1 MSPEAKIVIGTSA
14 FLGGL
19 LAILLAPAPTRAD
32 EATPYPPT
40 ISAPNDGQGHIYL
53 TFQPCKLEIVLK
65 AQTYTTENE
74 PLYYAY
80 STVLE
85 GTIGEIRSHACWF
98 VPKVDLASMG
108 GGFPVV
114 NIIAETGMIFPHA
127 IGEFTPGEPT
137 QLERADYF

>member
-1 MSPEAKIVIGTSA
+1 MNPKAICALTLFSSA
-14 FLGGL
+14 L
-19 LAILLAPAPTRAD
+19 LLILLSPAPTRAD
-32 EATPYPPT
+32 PYPPT

-65 AQTYTTENE
+65 AQTYTSENE

-85 GTIGEIRSHACWF
+85 GTAGEIKSHACWF
-98 VPKVDLASMG
+98 VPKVNTQEMLKEYG
-108 GGFPVV
+108 NGFPVV
-114 NIIAETGMIFPHA
+114 NIIAESGLIFPHP
-127 IGEFTPGEPT
+127 IGEFTPGEPA